1 MTAFLDVIIW
11 PIYAIGIGAF
21 ILALALVAAAVI
33 LLIWLA
39 KKRKRTGAPPQE
51 EPLQKEWGGLTEDS
65 LPKKNADLSEENAL
79 REEVFSSEDGTSAEC
94 AQSEKAERKGG
105 EKK

>member
-1 MTAFLDVIIW
+1 MLCSEVCFFGAEDEKTARC
-11 PIYAIGIGAF
+11 
-21 ILALALVAAAVI
+21 AACGGSHIAYM
-33 LLIWLA
+33 A
-39 KKRKRTGAPPQE
+39 CKKRKRTGALPKE

-94 AQSEKAERKGG
+94 AQSEKAERKG
-105 EKK
+105 EKKK

>member
-1 MTAFLDVIIW
+1 MKKLRV
-11 PIYAIGIGAF
+11 
-21 ILALALVAAAVI
+21 ALLAAAVI
-33 LLIWLA
+33 LLIGLA

-94 AQSEKAERKGG
+94 APSENTEKKG
-105 EKK
+105 EKKK

>member
-21 ILALALVAAAVI
+21 ILALALVAAAVM

-39 KKRKRTGAPPQE
+39 KKRKRTGAPPKE
-51 EPLQKEWGGLTEDS
+51 EPLQKEWGGLTEGPMQKGNDGTEENT
-65 LPKKNADLSEENAL
+65 LPKEAL
-79 REEVFSSEDGTSAEC
+79 SSEDGVPAAC
-94 AQSEKAERKGG
+94 APSENTEKKG
-105 EKK
+105 EKKK

>member
-39 KKRKRTGAPPQE
+39 KKKKENGRPAAGRAPAKRVG
-51 EPLQKEWGGLTEDS
+51 
-65 LPKKNADLSEENAL
+65 
-79 REEVFSSEDGTSAEC
+79 RFDGRPHA
-94 AQSEKAERKGG
+94 KG
-105 EKK
+105 E